1 MSSCDEWLLKPNGD
15 REFAN
20 IRISGG
26 GTNFPQLNITVMP
39 KKGRALLWPSTLN
52 AEPMVKD
59 ARTSHQAMD
68 VIEGTKF
75 ATNGWVHMYDYVTPQ
90 KLGCN

>member
-1 MSSCDEWLLKPNGD
+1 MSPSGAFPCYLVAYQLMFE
-15 REFAN
+15 
-20 IRISGG
+20 SGG

-59 ARTSHQAMD
+59 ARTSHQALD
-68 VIEGTKF
+68 VIEGVKF
-75 ATNGWVHMYDYVTPQ
+75 ATNGWIHMYDYVTPQ
-90 KLGCN
+90 KKGCN

>member
-1 MSSCDEWLLKPNGD
+1 
-15 REFAN
+15 
-20 IRISGG
+20 
-26 GTNFPQLNITVMP
+26 MP

-52 AEPMVKD
+52 ADPMVKD
-59 ARTSHQAMD
+59 GRTSHQAMD

-90 KLGCN
+90 KKGCN